1 MVDDMQ
7 KNEHSYQRNF
17 ILFSTIPIALCIS
30 FSLFYSSSNPD
41 TGLSVLGFGLILT
54 VLVCPL
60 YLSILC
66 CYCTIKKSLRL
77 GRCVAVCLLMNAI
90 VNLTLLIVLGVTTGW
105 SSAMV
110 LWMLPFL
117 VISMLVIGV
126 FLSIVMLI
134 KRRYDKRNISR
145 V

>member
-60 YLSILC
+60 YLSTLC

-77 GRCVAVCLLMNAI
+77 GRCVAVCLFMNVI
-90 VNLTLLIVLGVTTGW
+90 TNLTLVIVLSVTTGW
-105 SSAMV
+105 SGAMV
-110 LWMLPFL
+110 IWMLPFL
-117 VISMLVIGV
+117 MISMLVIGI
-126 FLSIVMLI
+126 FLSIVKLI
-134 KRRYDKRNISR
+134 KRRHDKRNIRR